1 MAGGMIRTHVAGG
14 QEAHALWALPIWAT
28 GKLCRFL
35 LETAI
40 GWFQNRRWGGRMTP
54 QAQRLIVLL
63 LVIGYTAALPV
74 LFASS
79 LQSSY
84 IAACSGTLLL
94 GSACMWANS
103 GLVFW
108 RKRRAGEVL
117 LDLGRTPTPRG
128 IIAIGLLLS
137 LGLALW
143 ALLTLHRYALWV
155 ALGYLAFA
163 GYMVSQFV
171 LPLVSPIRLHQRGL
185 ALPSHYIPW
194 ERIGSYDLHD
204 SGVVDIH
211 YRTWALFS
219 GYPWEVTL
227 HCPAGSREQLV
238 VLLAYH
244 VPWARRRRL
253 G

>member
-1 MAGGMIRTHVAGG
+1 
-14 QEAHALWALPIWAT
+14 
-28 GKLCRFL
+28 
-35 LETAI
+35 
-40 GWFQNRRWGGRMTP
+40 MTP

-74 LFASS
+74 LFVSS
-79 LQSSY
+79 LQSGY
-84 IAACSGTLLL
+84 IAGCSGTLLL
-94 GSACMWANS
+94 GSVGLWANS

-108 RKRRAGEVL
+108 RKRGAGDVL

-128 IIAIGLLLS
+128 TIVVGLLLS

-143 ALLTLHRYALWV
+143 ALLALRHYAVWV
-155 ALGYLAFA
+155 ALGYLAFSA
-163 GYMVSQFV
+163 YMIGQFV
-171 LPLVSPIRLHQRGL
+171 LPLISPIRLHQRGL

-227 HCPAGSREQLV
+227 RCPADSRERLV
-238 VLLAYH
+238 VLLAYY
-244 VPWARRRRL
+244 VPWTRRRRL

>member
-1 MAGGMIRTHVAGG
+1 MS
-14 QEAHALWALPIWAT
+14 
-28 GKLCRFL
+28 
-35 LETAI
+35 
-40 GWFQNRRWGGRMTP
+40 P

-63 LVIGYTAALPV
+63 LVIGYAAALPV

-79 LQSSY
+79 LQSGY
-84 IAACSGTLLL
+84 IAGCSGTLLL
-94 GSACMWANS
+94 GSVCLWANS

-108 RKRRAGEVL
+108 RKRRAGDIL
-117 LDLGRTPTPRG
+117 LDLGRTPTPLTT
-128 IIAIGLLLS
+128 IAIGLLLS

-143 ALLTLHRYALWV
+143 ALLALRGYAVWV

-163 GYMVSQFV
+163 VYMVGQFL
-171 LPLVSPIRLHQRGL
+171 LPLISPVRLYERGL

-227 HCPAGSREQLV
+227 RCPVDSRERLLA
-238 VLLAYH
+238 LLAYY
-244 VPWARRRRL
+244 VPWRRRRRL
-253 G
+253 V